1 MKDRAY
7 DVAIIGAG
15 PNGLICGAYLAKA
28 GLKVIL
34 LENRHEAGGG
44 LDTLEYA
51 GFKYNPHAIYHM
63 MAEVMPA
70 YKDFDL
76 KARGVKYIY
85 PDVQAAY
92 ISKTEKPVIL
102 YKDPQKTAD
111 FLSAEFSEK
120 DGREYARMYAD
131 FKAYCDRIL
140 IPLTYVPAVPP
151 IDQVQTMENAR
162 NDLGKKFNEI
172 AELPPLD
179 LLEMY
184 DFSDAVKAAILN
196 LYTMWG
202 LSPDEALG
210 YYFPIMVYRMTN
222 AALVSGGS
230 HRLSS
235 ALHKAIIEHGGAISD
250 ESRVEKILTTD
261 GRASGVIIDDGTEI
275 KAEAVV
281 STVDPHQ
288 TFVKFFE
295 EGEIPEGLRESA
307 RRWEWE
313 KISLFGVHLAL
324 KQAPKYIGTE
334 NYDDANRA
342 MITFLGIEN
351 TESLL
356 DHLRLLEDGKLPAG
370 NLFGHATCASIF
382 DPIQAPSGV
391 HAGMHTGRWECLAPY
406 DVDWE
411 KHKWEFAHMCIDQWK
426 VYAPNLECINTLVY
440 PPSYIERKL
449 INMVKGS
456 IKQGAYVPLQMGYF
470 RPNEECSRTYTPVDG
485 LYVCGASAYPGGMI
499 LGAGGY
505 IGANTI
511 VEDFGVQKAWDEP
524 EIVKQARE
532 DGFIE

>member
-34 LENRHEAGGG
+34 LENRHETGGG
-44 LDTLEYA
+44 LDTLEFA
-51 GFKYNPHAIYHM
+51 GFTYNPHAIYHM
-63 MAEVMPA
+63 MAEIMPA

-76 KARGVKYIY
+76 KSRGVRYIF

-92 ISKTEKPVIL
+92 ISKTEKPLIL
-102 YKDPQKTAD
+102 YRDPQKTAD
-111 FLSAEFSEK
+111 FISSEFSEK

-131 FKAYCDRIL
+131 FKAYCDKIL

-151 IDQVQTMENAR
+151 IDQIQAMHHAK
-162 NDLGKKFNEI
+162 NDLGKRFNEI

-179 LLEMY
+179 LLEM
-184 DFSDAVKAAILN
+184 
-196 LYTMWG
+196 
-202 LSPDEALG
+202 G

-222 AALVSGGS
+222 AALCCGGS

-235 ALHKAIIEHGGAISD
+235 ALHKAVVEHGGAISD
-250 ESRVEKILTTD
+250 ESRVVKVLTTS
-261 GRASGVIIDDGTEI
+261 GRVSGVVIDDGTEI
-275 KAEAVV
+275 DAKAVV

-288 TFVKFFE
+288 TFLEFFDD
-295 EGEIPEGLRESA
+295 GEIPEGLRESA
-307 RRWEWE
+307 RKWEWE

-324 KQAPKYIGTE
+324 KQAPQYIGTE
-334 NYDDANRA
+334 QFDDANHA
-342 MITFLGIEN
+342 MMTFLGIED
-351 TESLL
+351 TDSVLRHHRSL
-356 DHLRLLEDGKLPAG
+356 EEGELPTKD
-370 NLFGHATCASIF
+370 LYGHTTCASVF
-382 DPIQAPSGV
+382 DPIQAPP
-391 HAGMHTGRWECLAPY
+391 GMHTGRWECLAPY
-406 DVDWE
+406 DIDWD
-411 KHKWEFAHMCIDQWK
+411 KNKWEFAHMCIDQWK
-426 VYAPNLECINTLVY
+426 GYAPNLEYINTLIY
-440 PPSYIERKL
+440 PPTYIEKKV

-456 IKQGAYVPLQMGYF
+456 IKQGAYIPLQMGYF
-470 RPNEECSRTYTPVDG
+470 RPNEECSQSYTPIDG

-499 LGAGGY
+499 LGGGGY

-511 VEDFGVQKAWDEP
+511 VDDFGVKKAWDEP

>member
-1 MKDRAY
+1 MKDKAY

-34 LENRHEAGGG
+34 LENRHETGGG
-44 LDTLEYA
+44 LDTLEFA
-51 GFKYNPHAIYHM
+51 GFTYNPHAIYHM

-70 YKDFDL
+70 YRDFDL
-76 KARGVKYIY
+76 KARGVRYIY

-92 ISKTEKPVIL
+92 ISKTEKPLIL
-102 YKDPQKTAD
+102 YQDPQKTAD
-111 FLSAEFSEK
+111 FISAEFSDK

-131 FKAYCDRIL
+131 FKAYSEEIL
-140 IPLTYVPAVPP
+140 MPLTYVPAVPP
-151 IDQVQTMENAR
+151 LDQLQTLENAR

-172 AELPPLD
+172 AEQPPLAI
-179 LLEMY
+179 LEMY
-184 DFSDAVKAAILN
+184 DFSDPVKAAILN
-196 LYTMWG
+196 FHTMWG
-202 LSPDEALG
+202 HSPDEFGLL
-210 YYFPIMVYRMTN
+210 FPLMVYRMTN
-222 AALVSGGS
+222 AALCCGGS

-235 ALHKAIIEHGGAISD
+235 ALHKAVIEHGGAVSD
-250 ESRVEKILTTD
+250 ESRVEKIITTD

-275 KAEAVV
+275 QAKAVV

-288 TFVKFFE
+288 TFLKFFD

-307 RRWEWE
+307 RRWQWE

-334 NYDDANRA
+334 KYDDANQA
-342 MITFLGIEN
+342 MIAFLGVED

-356 DHLRLLEDGKLPAG
+356 NHYRSLEDGDMPTKYLY
-370 NLFGHATCASIF
+370 GHTTCASIF
-382 DPIQAPSGV
+382 DPIQAPSGTQ
-391 HAGMHTGRWECLAPY
+391 AGMHTGRWECLAPY

-411 KHKWEFAHMCIDQWK
+411 KHKWEFADMCLDQWK
-426 VYAPNLECINTLVY
+426 AYAPNLEHINIFIY
-440 PPSYIERKL
+440 PPSYIEAKM

-456 IKQGAYVPLQMGYF
+456 IKQGAYTTLQMGYF
-470 RPNEECSRTYTPVDG
+470 RPNEECSQSHTPVEG

-499 LGAGGY
+499 LGGGGY

-511 VEDFGVQKAWDEP
+511 AEDFGVEKAWEEP
-524 EIVKQARE
+524 DIVKRARE

>member
-1 MKDRAY
+1 MKDKSY

-34 LENRHEAGGG
+34 LENRHETGGG
-44 LDTLEYA
+44 LDTLEFG
-51 GFKYNPHAIYHM
+51 GFTYNPHAIYHM
-63 MAEVMPA
+63 MAETMPA

-76 KARGVKYIY
+76 KTRGVRYIY

-92 ISKTEKPVIL
+92 ISKTEKPLIL
-102 YKDPQKTAD
+102 YRDPQKTAD
-111 FLSAEFSEK
+111 FISAEFSEK
-120 DGREYARMYAD
+120 DGNGYARMYAD
-131 FKAYCDRIL
+131 FEAYCERIL
-140 IPLTYVPAVPP
+140 MPLTYVPAVAPL
-151 IDQVQTMENAR
+151 DQIQTMENAK

-179 LLEMY
+179 ILETY
-184 DFSDAVKAAILN
+184 GFSDPVKAGILN
-196 LYTMWG
+196 LFTMWG

-210 YYFPIMVYRMTN
+210 YIFPLMVYRMTN
-222 AALVSGGS
+222 AALCSGGS

-235 ALHKAIIEHGGAISD
+235 ALHKAVIEHGGAISD
-250 ESRVEKILTTD
+250 ESRVVKIVTTN
-261 GRASGVIIDDGTEI
+261 GKASGVVIDDGTQI
-275 KAEAVV
+275 NAKAVV

-288 TFVKFFE
+288 TFLKFFD
-295 EGEIPEGLRESA
+295 EGEISEDLQESA
-307 RRWEWE
+307 RGWQWE
-313 KISLFGVHLAL
+313 KISHYGVHLAL

-342 MITFLGIEN
+342 MVTHLGIEG

-356 DHLRLLEDGKLPAG
+356 NHHRSLEDGEMPTK
-370 NLFGHATCASIF
+370 NLYGHTTCASVF
-382 DPIQAPSGV
+382 DPIQAPS
-391 HAGMHTGRWECLAPY
+391 GMHTGRWECLAPY

-411 KHKWEFAHMCIDQWK
+411 KNKWEFANMCIDQWK
-426 VYAPNLECINTLVY
+426 EYAPNLEHINTMIY
-440 PPSYIERKL
+440 PPTYIEEKV

-456 IKQGAYVPLQMGYF
+456 IKQGAYIPLQMGFY
-470 RPNEECSRTYTPVDG
+470 RPNYECSQSRTPVEG

-499 LGAGGY
+499 LGGGGY

-511 VEDFGVQKAWDEP
+511 TEDFGVKKTWDEP

-532 DGFIE
+532 DGFIES